1 MSSSIQLFAVW
12 RLCCSTFPNSSK
24 NTYFEVILKPLTF
37 KRSIHFVLTSLLT
50 SHFDFSHFLNS
61 QLNDNRDSQNLSPP
75 KIKTINAWYENA
87 ALYFSSTF
95 IWLTRLVY
103 NFTDSVLQ
111 VLRFMVVKILEVR
124 CLPETSVN
132 KLNWTYIVVYY
143 VTESSHVTYSQKL
156 TKIQRIAQN
165 SLEHLK
171 QLNYYKTK
179 IFISF

>member
-1 MSSSIQLFAVW
+1 MTFQFNFTNFLTHKFAIIE
-12 RLCCSTFPNSSK
+12 F
-24 NTYFEVILKPLTF
+24 
-37 KRSIHFVLTSLLT
+37 H
-50 SHFDFSHFLNS
+50 
-61 QLNDNRDSQNLSPP
+61 QNFFPP

-165 SLEHLK
+165 SLKHLK